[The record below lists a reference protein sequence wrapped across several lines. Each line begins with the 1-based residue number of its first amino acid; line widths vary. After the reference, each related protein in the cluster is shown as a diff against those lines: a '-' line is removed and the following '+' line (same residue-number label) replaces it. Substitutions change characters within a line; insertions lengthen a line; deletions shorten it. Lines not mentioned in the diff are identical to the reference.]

1 MAKVKTFLLSFLIA
15 ALSIVF
21 IAGCSTDASQST
33 GGGNGGGTDNG
44 GGQTKPNVTPVNEFP
59 ANPFALLGVY
69 DITSQSVN
77 GTSQEVTA
85 GSEFRVNVSTTRLGS
100 GFVDV
105 LVRIKI
111 SGKTVEFTREVSIV
125 GQTIGA
131 EFFEKVFTEMGAK
144 VTGEYTLE
152 FTLASTAYNELVQSS
167 IISDG
172 DTLVIN
178 LDKTKD
184 LKMDTGLDDS
194 TETPETPSEP
204 VKVESIQITT
214 PEKSYYTGSTVTI
227 DFTLNPSNTTETD
240 VTYQTTNNGSGT
252 VKAANGKGQLV
263 LKNVTQNDTVI
274 FTIANNQQ
282 ASFNIT
288 IVNEVESISFLNATE
303 IIDQNQTRTIAIEN
317 YDVIKDAFSS
327 ITYSVVDG
335 TKASI
340 NSTTGEVTG
349 LKNGVTQVN
358 VTATRLDGQQL
369 TASYELDVVG
379 LVDFTSNSTFKESAQ
394 GTYNITFFGTS
405 PGTASGGSDNAM
417 GITCGI
423 VRGQTNVPVTNDCGV
438 FEKIF
443 GSGTCKGTTFASEI
457 VVAKDKLAGR
467 MTITIDSNGSALIYT
482 KVLMT
487 HADIIK
493 NSQNDQYQYTVYRP
507 TLGTN
512 AMNNQSSSPVTDMKG
527 RNLTAEGEW
536 PNSTFEV
543 KIYENNSSK
552 TIQLYSQMMNKVIS
566 AGGCNNMSIN
576 PRTYIIAEKISS
588 KVETMGYSDVTS
600 APFNSVTGVSPAVS
614 DLGDTIPSY

>member
-1 MAKVKTFLLSFLIA
+1 MFLLQAVAQILQVAIW
-15 ALSIVF
+15 
-21 IAGCSTDASQST
+21 
-33 GGGNGGGTDNG
+33 GGGSSSGTDNG
-44 GGQTKPNVTPVNEFP
+44 GSPTKPNVTPVNEFP
-59 ANPFALLGVY
+59 ANPLALLGVY

-105 LVRIKI
+105 LIRLSID
-111 SGKTVEFTREVSIV
+111 GKMVEFSEEVPL
-125 GQTIGA
+125 A
-131 EFFEKVFTEMGAK
+131 EANGNLDSAFFEKVFTNMGAK

-152 FTLASTAYNELVQSS
+152 FTLAGTKYTEIVGAG
-167 IISDG
+167 IIGSG

-184 LKMDTGLDDS
+184 LQMDAGLDDS

-303 IIDQNQTRTIAIEN
+303 VIDQNQTRTIAIEN

-358 VTATRLDGQQL
+358 VTATRLDNKQL

-379 LVDFTSNSTFKESAQ
+379 LVDFTSNDTFKESAQ
-394 GTYNITFFGTS
+394 GTYEISFFGTN
-405 PGTASGGSDNAM
+405 PGKATACEGLFCSATN
-417 GITCGI
+417 
-423 VRGQTNVPVTNDCGV
+423 GQTEVPVTTDCELYKELFSTSKCAGGGFV
-438 FEKIF
+438 QNI
-443 GSGTCKGTTFASEI
+443 I
-457 VVAKDKLAGR
+457 VDQNSFVGR
-467 MTITIDSNGSALIYT
+467 ATVTVNSDGSAIIHT
-482 KVLMT
+482 KILMT
-487 HADIIK
+487 ASTMAS
-493 NSQNDQYQYTVYRP
+493 NSPNDQYQYSVYR
-507 TLGTN
+507 TTNGADTNNKNGT
-512 AMNNQSSSPVTDMKG
+512 VKG
-527 RNLTAEGEW
+527 ITGRHLTANGTW
-536 PNSTFEV
+536 DTSIFDIRQYQSNLSKDV
-543 KIYENNSSK
+543 ILYSHIYEKNISIPVFGAK
-552 TIQLYSQMMNKVIS
+552 TI
-566 AGGCNNMSIN
+566 N
-576 PRTYIIAEKISS
+576 PETYIIMKKISS
-588 KVETMGYSDVTS
+588 KPEKMDYSDIS
-600 APFNSVTGVSPAVS
+600 QNPFNRITGINPT
-614 DLGDTIPSY
+614 DLGKDAPLY

>member
-1 MAKVKTFLLSFLIA
+1 M
-15 ALSIVF
+15 
-21 IAGCSTDASQST
+21 
-33 GGGNGGGTDNG
+33 
-44 GGQTKPNVTPVNEFP
+44 
-59 ANPFALLGVY
+59 Y

-77 GTSQEVTA
+77 GTSQNVTA
-85 GSEFRVNVSTTRLGS
+85 GSEFRVNVDTARLET

-105 LVRIKI
+105 LIRLSIDGKI
-111 SGKTVEFTREVSIV
+111 VEFSEEVSL
-125 GQTIGA
+125 A
-131 EFFEKVFTEMGAK
+131 EANGNLDSAFFEKVFTNMGAK
-144 VTGEYTLE
+144 VTGAYTLE
-152 FTLASTAYNELVQSS
+152 FTLAGTQYTEIVDDG
-167 IISDG
+167 IISSG

-184 LKMDTGLDDS
+184 LQMNAGLDDS

-263 LKNVTQNDTVI
+263 LENVTQNDTVL

-288 IVNEVESISFLNATE
+288 IVDEVESISFLNATE
-303 IIDQNQTRTIAIEN
+303 KIEQNQKRIIAIEN

-327 ITYSVVDG
+327 ITYSVVDD
-335 TKASI
+335 TKANI

-369 TASYELDVVG
+369 TASYELDVLG
-379 LVDFTSNSTFKESAQ
+379 LVDFTSNETFKESAQ

-405 PGTASGGSDNAM
+405 PGTASGGSDSWGGM
-417 GITCGI
+417 TCGI
-423 VRGQTNVPVTNDCGV
+423 VRGQTDVPVTNDCGV

-443 GSGTCKGTTFASEI
+443 GAGKCKGTTFASEI

-467 MTITIDSNGSALIYT
+467 MTISIDSTGSASIHT
-482 KVLMT
+482 KVIMT
-487 HADIIK
+487 HADIIE

-536 PNSTFEV
+536 QGSTFEV